1 MLYSIPIRANLTNV
15 HLITLALGDFIYVQ
29 YNVITVVDKQV
40 AAFGERGNF
49 AYYNTFNDIIH
60 NIIFKS
66 VDVLKYK
73 SGHMLDQGSGEH
85 GPF

>member
-1 MLYSIPIRANLTNV
+1 M
-15 HLITLALGDFIYVQ
+15 
-29 YNVITVVDKQV
+29 
-40 AAFGERGNF
+40 AAFGERGNI

-60 NIIFKS
+60 TIIFKS
-66 VDVLKYK
+66 VDVLQYK